1 MNALVYKTYMKDE
14 IIPKTVIFASL
25 FGLTIDSF
33 KTANEHGKYPYR
45 IHFYHGKNIVGHMDF
60 VVDEMFGELYPST
73 DYPFLLFT
81 PIGNVSGLY
90 SSASHDNS
98 FSYQLDLYDKDK
110 VDSVSGLFEIRS
122 RNNTNNSDDYFIAA
136 HATAVKDTEEIADIT
151 TNCCASQVE
160 FGVRT
165 YHPFE
170 EVTCGHFGDLYI
182 YHRKIKDREE
192 KRLTAISI
200 PHSKIFENDATLSF
214 ADMESSYVL
223 PKVGDIDGN
232 IRFDLLNKEIMT
244 HDPSFFD
251 FIDQVRDRLT
261 LPVYGGN
268 ISLYDRLASLSYQ
281 DDSLIFTFSRAKE
294 VRGFKKENPLVKK
307 YRRKK

>member
-45 IHFYHGKNIVGHMDF
+45 IRFYHGNNIVGHMDF
-60 VVDEMFGELYPST
+60 VVDEMFGELYPSS

-136 HATAVKDTEEIADIT
+136 HATAVKGTEEIAYIT
-151 TNCCASQVE
+151 TNYCASQVE

-182 YHRKIKDREE
+182 YHKKIKDREE

-200 PHSKIFENDATLSF
+200 PHSKVFENDAIMSF

-223 PKVGDIDGN
+223 PKAGDIDGN
-232 IRFDLLNKEIMT
+232 IRFDLLNKEIMI

-251 FIDQVRDRLT
+251 LIDQVRDSLT
-261 LPVYGGN
+261 FPVYGGS

-281 DDSLIFTFSRAKE
+281 DDSLLFTASRAKE
-294 VRGFKKENPLVKK
+294 VREFKKENPLVKK
-307 YRRKK
+307 YCRKK